1 MINDLIQFASKFITL
16 EEIQAT
22 IVLIFISVTI
32 IISAVIIDKYEK
44 KISKGSD

>member
-1 MINDLIQFASKFITL
+1 MINDFIQFASKFITL